1 MSDTPKTDAQ
11 ISVLDEKLTGYASYP
26 DSKEVVPAEF
36 AKELERR
43 LVMFEGKCSAE
54 LSKNGQLLDSLDV
67 WRNKEYRTFEAYQE
81 LRSVLRQIRDEAIA
95 MDDSQRLYPAPTVI
109 LAEGGRRIKDRVNAA
124 LNPNLEIRS

>member
-11 ISVLDEKLTGYASYP
+11 ISILDEKLTGYASYP

-43 LVMFEGKCSAE
+43 LAMFESKISAE
-54 LSKNGQLLDSLDV
+54 LSKNGQLSDALDIL
-67 WRNKEYRTFEAYQE
+67 RYKESQVFEAYQE

-95 MDDSQRLYPAPTVI
+95 MDDSQRLHPAPTVI

-124 LNPNLEIRS
+124 LHPHLEIRS